1 MQNDIIYGYDDR
13 ARRYY
18 AQHVATGA
26 ELYDRKEEQAQRQ
39 RLACEAVRLFLDGER
54 TPGEE
59 DEAQRQLIQ
68 RCRGDNDIA
77 RTYLMRAMRW
87 LKRLQKGTS

>member
-1 MQNDIIYGYDDR
+1 MQNDIIYGYDER

-39 RLACEAVRLFLDGER
+39 RQACEAVRLFLDGER

-59 DEAQRQLIQ
+59 REASEQLLE
-68 RCRGDNDIA
+68 RCGGDKA
-77 RTYLMRAMRW
+77 LAETYLRRATAW
-87 LKRLQKGTS
+87 LKPLQK

>member
-1 MQNDIIYGYDDR
+1 MQNDVIYGYDER
-13 ARRYY
+13 AGRYY

-26 ELYDRKEEQAQRQ
+26 ELYDLKEEQAQRQ

-54 TPGEE
+54 MPGEE
-59 DEAQRQLIQ
+59 DETRRQLIQ
-68 RCRGDNDIA
+68 RCRGDADIA

-87 LKRLQKGTS
+87 MRRQQKGTT